1 MSLIDLSDHSRIW
14 IYQSNRALNAT
25 EEKAAESMLQ
35 DFTANWKAHE
45 IPLKAGYEIA
55 YHQVIILAVDE
66 TQAGASGCSIDSSVH
81 IIQSL
86 ESTFQISLFVRLEV
100 ALIQDGALTLMNR
113 AQILDAWTQGR
124 VNEDSLMLDHT
135 VQNLGEW
142 RNSWIK
148 PLKYSWAA
156 RWVPMQTT

>member
-1 MSLIDLSDHSRIW
+1 MSLINLSDHSRIW
-14 IYQSNRALNAT
+14 IYQSNRALNPN

-35 DFTANWKAHE
+35 EFTANWKAHE
-45 IPLKAGYEIA
+45 IPLKAGFEIA

-86 ESTFQISLFVRLEV
+86 ESAFQISLFVRLEV
-100 ALIQDGALTLMNR
+100 ALITDGKVTLMNR
-113 AQILDAWTQGR
+113 AQMLDAWGR
-124 VNEDSLMLDHT
+124 GEVSEESLMLDHT
-135 VQNLGEW
+135 IQNLGEW

-156 RWVPMQTT
+156 RWLPLQTT